1 MNPAHPL
8 RNSYPSSRIGSERL
22 ALGLASLLLLVAV
35 LGSFHH
41 HRDLAAH
48 PDCSVCAFVHHA
60 DATAPACPTL
70 ATLIL
75 PVLPALFVPWVLNP
89 PAVRPASLL
98 RSRAPPR

>member
-1 MNPAHPL
+1 MNPAHPTKP
-8 RNSYPSSRIGSERL
+8 SHSSSRIGRERL
-22 ALGLASLLLLVAV
+22 ALCLATLLLLVAV

-41 HRDLAAH
+41 HHDLADH
-48 PDCSVCAFVHHA
+48 PDCAVCAFVHHA

-75 PVLPALFVPWVLNP
+75 PALPLLFVLQVLAP
-89 PAVRPASLL
+89 PAGRTASLL